1 MCALVNRLTDWPPP
15 RVASAG
21 CVAELVR
28 ELMHAYDHRVPTNLT
43 KLTADLARKRRLKA
57 VPRLMD
63 IIAAVPEDYRDKLL
77 PFIKS
82 KPVRTASG
90 IAVVAVMCKPHRCP
104 HIAMTGN
111 VCVYCPG
118 GPDSDFEYSTQA
130 YTGYEPTSMRAIRAR
145 YHPYAQTRG
154 RVDQLRRLGHSV
166 DKVEFIVMGG
176 TFMSLD
182 EGYKDWFIRN
192 LHDALSGH
200 SSGSVAEAVAMMEQ
214 SRTKCIGITIE
225 TRPDYCLKPHL
236 NEMLSYGCTRIEIG
250 AWSWAVWKGMCRG
263 VIVAVHSRARAVRLD
278 SIHPFTHVLL
288 QASRAST
295 RTWRGTRTGAIPCTL
310 FATAS
315 SSPRTAASRSW
326 YVRRSSSVS
335 QSLSQPASQ
344 SGVKRKGPLASW
356 RQSPRARPI
365 HASQQPPL
373 SQTHMMP
380 DLPNMGMERDL
391 QGFREYF
398 ENPLFRSDG
407 THTAPRSNFI
417 RQAPDTPPHSL
428 DSPAHASTR
437 PNQRRAQDLPD
448 ARDPRH
454 GPVRAV
460 EDGQV
465 PKLHARRAGGP
476 GGQDPGA
483 GPALDARLP
492 HPAVRAS

>member
-1 MCALVNRLTDWPPP
+1 M
-15 RVASAG
+15 
-21 CVAELVR
+21 AELVR
-28 ELMHAYDHRVPTNLT
+28 ELMHAYDHKIPTNLT
-43 KLTADLARKRRLKA
+43 KLTADLARKRKLRA
-57 VPRLMD
+57 TPRLMD

-182 EGYKDWFIRN
+182 EGYKDWFVRN

-200 SSGSVAEAVAMMEQ
+200 ASGSVAEAVAMMEQ

-250 AWSWAVWKGMCRG
+250 ACGSWVGGAVGWIPSVWSGSAT
-263 VIVAVHSRARAVRLD
+263 VAV
-278 SIHPFTHVLL
+278 T
-288 QASRAST
+288 ST
-295 RTWRGTRTGAIPCTL
+295 G
-310 FATAS
+310 
-315 SSPRTAASRSW
+315 
-326 YVRRSSSVS
+326 
-335 QSLSQPASQ
+335 
-344 SGVKRKGPLASW
+344 
-356 RQSPRARPI
+356 RQ
-365 HASQQPPL
+365 
-373 SQTHMMP
+373 
-380 DLPNMGMERDL
+380 
-391 QGFREYF
+391 
-398 ENPLFRSDG
+398 
-407 THTAPRSNFI
+407 
-417 RQAPDTPPHSL
+417 
-428 DSPAHASTR
+428 
-437 PNQRRAQDLPD
+437 
-448 ARDPRH
+448 
-454 GPVRAV
+454 
-460 EDGQV
+460 
-465 PKLHARRAGGP
+465 
-476 GGQDPGA
+476 
-483 GPALDARLP
+483 
-492 HPAVRAS
+492 